1 MAINCNIVYAS
12 NGSIDYINTENGQRS
27 NLFDKLTQTLG
38 GDKNSALT
46 LYALTDSEDFKTVY
60 NDNLSQREKQKSNR
74 GGKIATT
81 ATNILRGQ
89 IGTNEKNSSGRQ
101 KELLE
106 KLAKENNYW
115 IENYKKLG
123 EYAGKGME
131 SEVFLSPD
139 GNSVYKANDLEF
151 YDTPLSFLNTI
162 DKHNELFPE
171 SSYELVGFTK
181 REDTKNF
188 AFVLKQPF
196 IQAERGA
203 TEEEV
208 GLELKKMG
216 FIGGD
221 TTDYTKDN
229 ITLMDLHEGNVLIDA
244 QGNIFFIDPVIF
256 VEEVKESLLE
266 PTVEDVMQY
275 ANSLEK
281 ELTTE
286 QKIELQDV
294 IMNLGVN
301 NSMEAEA
308 ILEDALVNNGI
319 VIFDKAKMLNSGGFN
334 EFEIM
339 QILNSPQKQNEIKEI
354 LQALKNTEVIEVDYP
369 KDFVFPQGTELNIF
383 GKQIIKNP
391 YIAQQEI
398 VNKQELSDGVKEEYE
413 ALFEGVQSVSNKT
426 ILDDQLVDKT
436 DGSGT
441 QIILE
446 QTVTDDYN
454 PALLENLNF
463 ITEGF
468 SIAVWENNKEAVA
481 KIVKQIKEDAK
492 INGIDLKNIEEKVF
506 TKIRQE
512 LLDFFNAMEDL
523 LENNNAEEFA
533 VRYNM
538 MFDLNTPTTTAIKT
552 DNEFDVVLEDNI
564 TEYEAFSKY
573 NLLKKAPNIY
583 RQIEDLNLETMYTI
597 TATNKNKTVDEVR
610 KEIQDNPLDLPDFE
624 VDVDTLEKM
633 QLYKNYFNFPREFT
647 NVIVEKQ
654 DIEYI
659 KKANKWLLKSENSY
673 YKITKNGLEL
683 ISNDSITTSRG
694 EMTLPETLK
703 IEIEEPIIAE
713 DLNAQK
719 RKEVMN
725 NPMSV
730 KKLDADYL
738 YVDNNVIA
746 VKNTPTD
753 FIRTPKGI
761 FEIIYDQDN
770 ISFYGRVESS
780 DDKPLSNINFDNLKY
795 LETSPEL
802 FKKAKQY
809 YTKAEIEKIN
819 AEFFEC

>member
-12 NGSIDYINTENGQRS
+12 NGSIDYINTDNGQRS

-46 LYALTDSEDFKTVY
+46 LYALTDSEDFKAVY
-60 NDNLSQREKQKSNR
+60 S
-74 GGKIATT
+74 
-81 ATNILRGQ
+81 
-89 IGTNEKNSSGRQ
+89 
-101 KELLE
+101 
-106 KLAKENNYW
+106 
-115 IENYKKLG
+115 
-123 EYAGKGME
+123 
-131 SEVFLSPD
+131 
-139 GNSVYKANDLEF
+139 
-151 YDTPLSFLNTI
+151 
-162 DKHNELFPE
+162 
-171 SSYELVGFTK
+171 
-181 REDTKNF
+181 
-188 AFVLKQPF
+188 
-196 IQAERGA
+196 
-203 TEEEV
+203 
-208 GLELKKMG
+208 
-216 FIGGD
+216 
-221 TTDYTKDN
+221 
-229 ITLMDLHEGNVLIDA
+229 
-244 QGNIFFIDPVIF
+244 
-256 VEEVKESLLE
+256 E

-281 ELTTE
+281 ELMVQ

-294 IMNLGVN
+294 IMSLRVN
-301 NSMEAEA
+301 NSMEAEV

-319 VIFDKAKMLNSGGFN
+319 VTFDKAKMLNSGGFN

-354 LQALKNTEVIEVDYP
+354 LQALKNTDVLEVDYP
-369 KDFVFPQGTELNIF
+369 KDFVFPQGTELNSF
-383 GKQIIKNP
+383 GKQVIKNP
-391 YIAQQEI
+391 YIVQQEI
-398 VNKQELSDGVKEEYE
+398 VNKQELPDGVKEEYE

-436 DGSGT
+436 DGSDT

-454 PALLENLNF
+454 PALSENLNF

-492 INGIDLKNIEEKVF
+492 TNGIDLKNIEEKVF
-506 TKIRQE
+506 TKTRQE
-512 LLDFFNAMEDL
+512 FLDFFNTMEDL

-538 MFDLNTPTTTAIKT
+538 MFDLNTPITTAIKT
-552 DNEFDVVLEDNI
+552 DNEFDIVLEDDI

-573 NLLKKAPNIY
+573 NLLKKAPNTY
-583 RQIEDLNLETMYTI
+583 RQIEDLDLETMYTI
-597 TATNKNKTVDEVR
+597 TETNENKTVEEVR

-647 NVIVEKQ
+647 NVIEEKQ

-659 KKANKWLLKSENSY
+659 KKANKWLLKSENPY

-694 EMTLPETLK
+694 EMTLPKSLK
-703 IEIEEPIIAE
+703 VEIEEPVIAE

-719 RKEVMN
+719 RKEVMS
-725 NPMSV
+725 NPMIV

-753 FIRTPKGI
+753 FIRTPKGV

-770 ISFYGRVESS
+770 ISFYGKVESS